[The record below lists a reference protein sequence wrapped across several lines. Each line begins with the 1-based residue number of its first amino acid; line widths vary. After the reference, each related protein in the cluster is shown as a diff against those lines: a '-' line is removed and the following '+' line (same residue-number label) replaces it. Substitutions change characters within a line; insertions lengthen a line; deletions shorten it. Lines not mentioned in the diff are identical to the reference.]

1 MAQETILVVDDNRQF
16 LETLTTYMLTPLG
29 YRVLH
34 AYDGRKG
41 LQVATTQAP
50 DLIMLDMNMPYMSGL
65 EMLAALRQTTCRA
78 PVIFMTMDGS
88 EQIAVEA
95 FRLGVRDYLAK
106 PFSLEELQVVL
117 DRTLQ
122 ETRLLRE
129 REELTRNLIASET
142 VRQTVVTL
150 SHYINNYLMVLMG
163 NLSLMQKEIPPNL
176 PNYPFLSKSLQDSQN
191 SAKRVEVVLRVL
203 RRVTHVE
210 QAIYHGDIKM
220 IDIEAALQ
228 RELKKL
234 DQ

>member
-1 MAQETILVVDDNRQF
+1 MPHETILAVDDNRQF

-34 AYDGRKG
+34 APDGRKG
-41 LQVATTQAP
+41 LQMATTQAP
-50 DLIMLDMNMPYMSGL
+50 DLILLDMNMPRMTGL

-78 PVIFMTMDGS
+78 PVVFMTMDGS

-106 PFSLEELQVVL
+106 PFTMEELQLVL

-122 ETRLLRE
+122 ESRLLRE
-129 REELTRNLIASET
+129 KEALTRNLIASET

-150 SHYINNYLMVLMG
+150 SHYINNYLMILMG
-163 NLSLMQKEIPPNL
+163 NLSLIQKELPADL
-176 PNYPFLSKSLQDSQN
+176 PNYSFLAKSLQDSQS
-191 SAKRVEVVLRVL
+191 SAKKVEAVLRVL

-210 QAIYHGDIKM
+210 QTTYHGDIKM

-228 RELKKL
+228 KELKNLK
-234 DQ
+234 Q